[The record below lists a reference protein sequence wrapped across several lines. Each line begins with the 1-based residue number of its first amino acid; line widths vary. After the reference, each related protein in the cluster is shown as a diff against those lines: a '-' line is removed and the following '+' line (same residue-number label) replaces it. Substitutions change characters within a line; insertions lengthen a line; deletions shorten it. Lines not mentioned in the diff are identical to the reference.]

1 MGSYFAFLSM
11 RINPLLGIFTILLVT
26 LEVMVTVLVL
36 TRISFVVILTG
47 VVCYALLSILEVYGY
62 NMILNVG

>member
-1 MGSYFAFLSM
+1 
-11 RINPLLGIFTILLVT
+11 
-26 LEVMVTVLVL
+26 MVTVLVL